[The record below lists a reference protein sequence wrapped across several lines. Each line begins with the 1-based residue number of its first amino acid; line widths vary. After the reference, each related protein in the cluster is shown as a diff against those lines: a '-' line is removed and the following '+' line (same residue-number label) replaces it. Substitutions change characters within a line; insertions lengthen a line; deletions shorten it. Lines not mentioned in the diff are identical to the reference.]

1 MLPLCIL
8 EGQWGY
14 CTIEKH
20 DLAYTMK
27 SGKGVELEVFWI
39 GIKE

>member
-1 MLPLCIL
+1 LYIL
-8 EGQWGY
+8 EAQWGY
-14 CTIEKH
+14 RTIKKH

-27 SGKGVELEVFWI
+27 FGKGVELKVFWI